1 MSRSSLAD
9 VDDAIDRFARASA
22 SDLIDVVNAAGA
34 LTTDVAI
41 AAALAQ
47 KLRLLSVGVDGPTVV
62 EELPYRLIREARQAA
77 ATADSGMGIRDWVA
91 LSGVGPW
98 LVSDDEWTERLRQR
112 RHRKD
117 VDLAER
123 LAGRVVQAAHVDYGY
138 PETGAI
144 HATLVLDTG
153 ESLLIDSRDR
163 VSGYDHDF
171 RLWMARSVHE
181 STQSPGQ
188 PLATLVGRRIDA
200 VVDISFGSETDLVL
214 ESLPR
219 IYYLTTYDECY
230 LVWRSSPIEEVG
242 P

>member
-1 MSRSSLAD
+1 MTRPAHLEAAEA
-9 VDDAIDRFARASA
+9 VERFVRASA
-22 SDLIDVVNAAGA
+22 SDLIDFVNAAGA
-34 LTTDVAI
+34 VSTDVAT

-77 ATADSGMGIRDWVA
+77 ATAVGDMATRDWLA
-91 LSGVGPW
+91 LNRVGPW
-98 LVSDDEWTERLRQR
+98 LVADDEWTERLRRR

-117 VDLAER
+117 VDLTER

-171 RLWMARSVHE
+171 HLWMARSVHE

-200 VVDISFGSETDLVL
+200 VIDISFGSETDLVL

-219 IYYLTTYDECY
+219 VYYLTSYDECY